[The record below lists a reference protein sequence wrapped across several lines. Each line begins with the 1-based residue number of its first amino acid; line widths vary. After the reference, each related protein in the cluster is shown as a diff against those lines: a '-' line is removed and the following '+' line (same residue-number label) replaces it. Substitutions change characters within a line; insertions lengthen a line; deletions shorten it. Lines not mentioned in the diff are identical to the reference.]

1 MQKIN
6 IKRFNRFSLTAM
18 AVCLLL
24 LPALLK
30 AQPRPVHRKKVGVV
44 LSGGGAKGMAHI
56 GALKVIEKAGIPIDY
71 VVGTSMGSIIGGLYS
86 IGYSPEQLDSM
97 VRRQDWTF
105 LLSDKIPRSEQN
117 LSERDASQ
125 KYVFSIPFGK
135 GVKAEIITIPSI
147 LINCLFLLPVFPKIL
162 SMVMR
167 SISMEVYWLLP
178 CVLVWLSPEYS
189 LLSDWTAWCW

>member
-56 GALKVIEKAGIPIDY
+56 GALKVLE
-71 VVGTSMGSIIGGLYS
+71 
-86 IGYSPEQLDSM
+86 
-97 VRRQDWTF
+97 
-105 LLSDKIPRSEQN
+105 
-117 LSERDASQ
+117 
-125 KYVFSIPFGK
+125 
-135 GVKAEIITIPSI
+135 
-147 LINCLFLLPVFPKIL
+147 
-162 SMVMR
+162 
-167 SISMEVYWLLP
+167 
-178 CVLVWLSPEYS
+178 
-189 LLSDWTAWCW
+189 